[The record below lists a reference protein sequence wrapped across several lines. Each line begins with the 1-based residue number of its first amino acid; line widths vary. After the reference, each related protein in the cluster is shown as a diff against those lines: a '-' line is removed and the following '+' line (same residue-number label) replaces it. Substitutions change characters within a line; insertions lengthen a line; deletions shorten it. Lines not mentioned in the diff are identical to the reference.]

1 MLNERQERF
10 CQLVVSG
17 RPHGRAY
24 EEAGYKAKGD
34 FADQCAARMLSRN
47 AKVKARVAEL
57 KSENA
62 SGCRLSREQAM
73 SFLCDIIETPV
84 GEIDPNH
91 KLAQEYRE
99 PGETTAAMIKMPAKL
114 DAFDKLAKMCG
125 WYEPEKIQHSV
136 TDEIAEMMMRIR
148 KRK

>member
-24 EEAGYKAKGD
+24 EEAGYKAKGAS
-34 FADQCAARMLSRN
+34 ADAQAARMIRN
-47 AKVKARVAEL
+47 DKVKARIAEL
-57 KSENA
+57 MKENA
-62 SGCRLSREQAM
+62 SGCRLTREQAM

-84 GEIDPNH
+84 GDIDPQH

-99 PGETTAAMIKMPAKL
+99 PGETTGGMIKMPAKL
-114 DAFDKLAKMCG
+114 DAFKELAKMCG
-125 WYEPEKIQHSV
+125 WYEPEKIQHGV
-136 TDEIAEMMMRIR
+136 TDEIAEMMIRIR

>member
-10 CQLVVSG
+10 CQLVASG

-24 EEAGYKAKGD
+24 EEAGYSAKGRS
-34 FADQCAARMLSRN
+34 ADAQAAKLV
-47 AKVKARVAEL
+47 AKGNVQARIAEL
-57 KSENA
+57 MKENA

-73 SFLCDIIETPV
+73 AYLCDIIETPV
-84 GEIDPNH
+84 GDIDPQH

-99 PGETTAAMIKMPAKL
+99 PGETTGGMIKMPAKL
-114 DAFDKLAKMCG
+114 DAFKELAKMCG
-125 WYEPEKIQHSV
+125 WYEPDKIEHSV